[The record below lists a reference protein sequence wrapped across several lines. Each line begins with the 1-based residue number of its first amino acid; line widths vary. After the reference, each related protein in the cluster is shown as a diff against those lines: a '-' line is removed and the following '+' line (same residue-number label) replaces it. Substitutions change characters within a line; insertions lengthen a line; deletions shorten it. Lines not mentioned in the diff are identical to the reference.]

1 MTRMHGVL
9 LGLLVVSNAAWLVHT
24 LGEEPAP
31 PATGIDGGADDRV
44 ATELAALTERIGRLE
59 TQLAEARSAEAGPA
73 AVRGAEPAGTAG
85 RRDDGPTL
93 GTAGAAAEKPTR
105 KVRYFESSK
114 PSPSTRPAAT
124 ADAKQHVAGW
134 TRDVLQIE
142 DPSRREAGLVAIGR
156 AIADRDSALAA
167 AALRALYGLRDA
179 TYDKHRF
186 REAVRARLDDADG
199 GVRAAAAYA
208 LLQVEP
214 DASDVDRVLDAA
226 EANPGDTSQLIVAA
240 WLSERRV
247 EGRLA
252 DLYVKALGA
261 ADERTGKDISNQ
273 LRGMWVTEEV
283 EDAVLAVF
291 AKRTSDRLWWHILGQ
306 IKPTRA
312 ARVRVFFEVL
322 AEDRNDPPQLL
333 GRALQAG
340 NLEPEAGAL
349 AADLA
354 AAALPKAP
362 NVLTR
367 RLMLQ
372 ILREQGTAEHAAALQ
387 AYADN
392 EMVAEALRR
401 EAAAVAAVAAGRR

>member
-1 MTRMHGVL
+1 MTKMHGAL
-9 LGLLVVSNAAWLVHT
+9 LGLLVLTNAAWLVHT

-31 PATGIDGGADDRV
+31 PATRIDGGADDRV

-59 TQLAEARSAEAGPA
+59 TQLAEARSVQATHPDPA
-73 AVRGAEPAGTAG
+73 ATAG

-114 PSPSTRPAAT
+114 PARPAAT
-124 ADAKQHVAGW
+124 ADAKQQVAGW

-142 DPSRREAGLVAIGR
+142 DPSRRESGLVAIGR
-156 AIADRDSALAA
+156 AIADRDPALAA
-167 AALRALYGLRDA
+167 AALRSLYGLRDA

-312 ARVRVFFEVL
+312 ARVRVFFDVL

-340 NLEPEAGAL
+340 NLEPEAAAL